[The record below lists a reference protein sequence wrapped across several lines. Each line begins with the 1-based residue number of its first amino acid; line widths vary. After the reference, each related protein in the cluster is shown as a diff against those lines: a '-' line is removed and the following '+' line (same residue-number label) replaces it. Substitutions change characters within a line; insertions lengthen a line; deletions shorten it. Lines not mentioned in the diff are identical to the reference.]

1 MLFRVVI
8 RLIGCTFMVI
18 IVIVIV
24 LIIFNETILNCVLL
38 IISVLMTLNA
48 C

>member
-18 IVIVIV
+18 IVIV

-38 IISVLMTLNA
+38 IISVLITLNA

>member
-18 IVIVIV
+18 IVIV
-24 LIIFNETILNCVLL
+24 LIIFNETIINFVLL
-38 IISVLMTLNA
+38 IISVLITLNA